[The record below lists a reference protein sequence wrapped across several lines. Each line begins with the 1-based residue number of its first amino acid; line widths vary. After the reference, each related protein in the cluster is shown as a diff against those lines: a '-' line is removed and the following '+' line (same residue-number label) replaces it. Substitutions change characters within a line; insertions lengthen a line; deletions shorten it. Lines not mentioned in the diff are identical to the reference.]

1 MYKRI
6 TKRDRIVIE
15 TLYNRKYSVAYIAKE
30 IGKSRQA
37 VYAEI
42 KKGLYQ
48 HLASWRDVTKYSA
61 EIAQRKTDYNATSR
75 QRPLKVANDYE
86 FVKVVENLILKNK
99 YSPSAVI
106 GHIQNENIHLK
117 TKVCVTTLYSYI
129 DKGIFL
135 HVTNKSLLRKRKLKV
150 KKNNQ
155 RTPKTGPKGRSIEK
169 RSTEI
174 NNRLSFGHWEMDTVI
189 GKKEKGECL
198 LVLTE
203 RQTGYEIIIKIP
215 DKTALSVVN
224 ALNRL
229 ERKYGLLFSKVFKS
243 ITCDNG
249 AEFSAT
255 ASMEKS
261 INGEQR
267 TTIYYCH
274 PYSSWERG
282 QNENQNA
289 LIRRFIPKGE
299 RMENYSHEYIKG
311 VEKWINTL
319 PRLKYKY
326 ATSQQLF
333 ESALSK
339 IEQKIF

>member
-6 TKRDRIVIE
+6 TKRDRIIIE
-15 TLYNRKYSVAYIAKE
+15 TLYNRKYPVAYIAKE

-48 HLASWRDVTKYSA
+48 HFVSWRDVTKYSA
-61 EIAQRKTDYNATSR
+61 DLAQRRTEYNATAR

-86 FVKVVENLILKNK
+86 FVRVVENLIIKNK

-106 GHIQNENIHLK
+106 GHIQNENIPLK
-117 TKVCVTTLYSYI
+117 TKVCVSTLYSYI

-135 HVTNKSLLRKRKLKV
+135 HVTNKDLPRRGSSRTKLKKV
-150 KKNNQ
+150 
-155 RTPKTGPKGRSIEK
+155 RVIKTASKGRSIEK
-169 RSTEI
+169 RTEDI
-174 NNRLSFGHWEMDTVI
+174 NERLSFGHWEMDTVV
-189 GKKEKGECL
+189 GKKEKAESL

-203 RQTGYEIIIKIP
+203 RQTAYEIIIKIP
-215 DKTALSVVN
+215 DKTAQSVVDAIN
-224 ALNRL
+224 FL
-229 ERKYGLLFSKVFKS
+229 EKKYGVTFPNIFKS

-249 AEFSAT
+249 VEFSYT
-255 ASMEKS
+255 ERMETS
-261 INGEQR
+261 IYGGQR
-267 TTIYYCH
+267 TTLYYCH

-299 RMENYSHEYIKG
+299 RIENYSHEYIKG
-311 VEKWINTL
+311 VETWINTL
-319 PRLKYKY
+319 PRLKYGY

-333 ESALSK
+333 EMALSK
-339 IEQKIF
+339 LE